1 MLSRSP
7 PRKAYLA
14 SKAYLRRSVA
24 RRHPSLLSADFRR
37 VFVNAFFA
45 SASFW
50 TMLLARGWLVFEL
63 TGQAAWVGAVTF
75 AGMIQ
80 MVLAGPLGGALADR
94 ADRRRI
100 AMVSGAVGI
109 VAAVVLAG
117 LTIPGLVEPW
127 HVLVFAAVGGL
138 ARAFGTPAEQAI
150 IPNVVPHE
158 HLLNAI
164 ALSGITRHGSRIV
177 GPLLGGALLATIGAG
192 SVFLLSAA
200 LLTLAL
206 LQLVRLEY
214 RSGESRARGAP
225 ALTLGSLFSDVAAGF
240 AYVERDPRLVV
251 VLVLVGFH
259 CGATMAFDSMMPTL
273 ATTVGGSSV
282 TFTGIVVGIGVGA
295 IIGTL
300 VVSMLPT
307 DEATGRSFLVV
318 GVGSGLAMLVI
329 GFATTPIMAISGG
342 VLAGAT
348 QASFMALST
357 TFVQAIVPD
366 AFRGRVMSLYVM
378 LAAGHMAFVNFGFG
392 WLSDSIGVRALLIV
406 PGLLWIATFV
416 AAAFLL
422 PEMRALVRTGAFRA
436 RPAPAA
442 VTVEA

>member
-1 MLSRSP
+1 MLG
-7 PRKAYLA
+7 
-14 SKAYLRRSVA
+14 SVPFA
-24 RRHPSLLSADFRR
+24 DRHPALQSADFRR

-63 TGQAAWVGAVTF
+63 TEQAAWVGAVTF

-80 MVLAGPLGGALADR
+80 MVLAGPIAGALADR

-100 AMVSGAVGI
+100 AMAADAVGI
-109 VAAVVLAG
+109 AAAVGLAA
-117 LTIPGLVEPW
+117 LTLPGVVEPW
-127 HVLVFAAVGGL
+127 HVLVFAAIGGL

-150 IPNVVPHE
+150 IPNVVPRE

-177 GPLLGGALLATIGAG
+177 GPLLGGALLAMIGAG

-200 LLTLAL
+200 LLALAL
-206 LQLVRLEY
+206 QQLMRLEY
-214 RSGESRARGAP
+214 RSEIRPRDDGAP
-225 ALTLGSLFSDVAAGF
+225 ALSLGSLFADVRDGF

-282 TFTGIVVGIGVGA
+282 TFTGIIVGIGAGA

-307 DEATGRSFLVV
+307 EEAMGRSFLVV

-329 GFATTPIMAISGG
+329 GFASTPFMAVTGG

-392 WLSDSIGVRALLIV
+392 WLSDGIGVRVLLIV
-406 PGLLWIATFV
+406 PGLVWIAVFL

-422 PEMRALVRTGAFRA
+422 PEVRSLVRTGAFRA
-436 RPAPAA
+436 RPAPVP
-442 VTVEA
+442 VTTEA